1 MACGTTQGLTTPT
14 ANDPGLTGDTITIGP
29 TTPLSGPASFYAP
42 VSKGANAYYQYINST
57 GGINGRKIKD
67 VIYDDTYDPAKA
79 VPPKHQLLDQDPVFA
94 GVGQLGTPLN
104 TPTRTYLNHPKRP
117 DIVLATPPPK

>member
-14 ANDPGLTGDTITIGP
+14 ANDPGLTGDTITIGT

-57 GGINGRKIKD
+57 GGINGRKSKY
-67 VIYDDTYDPAKA
+67 VIDDASYDPANALPLTQRLVAQDQGFA
-79 VPPKHQLLDQDPVFA
+79 V
-94 GVGQLGTPLN
+94 VGQACTSI
-104 TPTRTYLNHPKRP
+104 RQ
-117 DIVLATPPPK
+117 AS

>member
-57 GGINGRKIKD
+57 GGINSRKIKY
-67 VIYDDTYDPAKA
+67 VIYHDSHDPAKA
-79 VPPKHQLLDQDPVFA
+79 VPLAPQLLGQAQVFWV
-94 GVGQLGTPLN
+94 VGAPGSAIKTS
-104 TPTRTYLNHPKRP
+104 TPTHPNP
-117 DIVLATPPPK
+117 PQTP